1 MNRKAAERCQKLESE
16 VAASDMKMDAM
27 KSLNTVMDDRNN
39 ENKKLKDQILD
50 LDAQLRKTN

>member
-16 VAASDMKMDAM
+16 VAASEMKMDAM

-50 LDAQLRKTN
+50 LDAQLRKAN